1 MGSRSAN
8 PPDSAIPVRIEM
20 RDCPPIWL
28 GVGDVDPLIGDS
40 RLFAERLAN
49 LERPHELTVYPG
61 MPHGFSGYAAMSAA
75 AMREAAAFLEG
86 IISVR

>member
-1 MGSRSAN
+1 
-8 PPDSAIPVRIEM
+8 M